1 MKVVWRDGS
10 LYPAR
15 PPEVADDAA
24 WPADRGGGQLW
35 IGSDGKLTAG
45 TYGDDPKV
53 LDSAKQA
60 ELTAHPPAQKYPRSP
75 GVYAEW
81 IAACKGGAPAGST
94 FDGHAGGLTSMVL
107 LGCLAVRLGRVLET
121 NPATGQVT
129 SVRVPDDFIRST
141 YRSGWGL

>member
-1 MKVVWRDGS
+1 MGDGS

-15 PPEVADDAA
+15 PPEVAEDAA

-35 IGSDGKLTAG
+35 IGSDGKLVAG
-45 TYGDDPKV
+45 TYGDEPKV
-53 LDSAKQA
+53 LDPAKQA
-60 ELTAHPPAQKYPRSP
+60 ELAAHPPAPKYPRSP

-81 IAACKGGAPAGST
+81 IAACKGGAPTGST

-129 SVRVPDDFIRST
+129 NVRVPDEFIRTT
-141 YRSGWGL
+141 YRSGWVF